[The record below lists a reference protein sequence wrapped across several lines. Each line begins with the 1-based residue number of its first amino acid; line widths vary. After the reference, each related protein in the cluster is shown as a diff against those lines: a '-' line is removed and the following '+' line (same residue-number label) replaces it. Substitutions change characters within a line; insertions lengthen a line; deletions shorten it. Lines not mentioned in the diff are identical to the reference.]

1 MWHDPEKYTLTS
13 GGVIAV
19 DIEVS
24 QFFDQRQ
31 LNNREGIHTPNEL
44 WDYLIKTEDHEKF
57 RMPKG
62 EIFYRGQS
70 NSDHGLNSTL
80 YRLIAGRRRYS
91 KTPSAFKHDAE
102 AAMREA
108 EDKVI
113 AIARENGLGMGLT
126 DLELLALLQHHGMPT
141 RLIDVT
147 RSPLTALYFAV
158 EKEDE
163 KNARLFIISA
173 KDKLT
178 QNVSKNSISVHSP
191 EDTRLPWISS
201 KPTTATWRQTV
212 YEAAMSPLDARM
224 IAQRA
229 SFLVGGIYTSGGK
242 LQQYF
247 YDDAGKSKIIDV
259 DTLREIST
267 LIICFLKKDLA
278 PKKAT
283 TWGSYGWTILIP
295 AEWKPELRRRLAEHR
310 PQIHFDSIYP
320 PINEVKRLVS
330 HVAATTLNRK

>member
-1 MWHDPEKYTLTS
+1 M
-13 GGVIAV
+13 A
-19 DIEVS
+19 IEVDK
-24 QFFDQRQ
+24 FYDQRR
-31 LNNREGIHTPNEL
+31 LNDREGIHTVDEL
-44 WDYLIKTEDHEKF
+44 WDYLINAKNHEKF

-80 YRLIAGRRRYS
+80 YRLIAGRRDHS
-91 KTPSAFKHDAE
+91 KTPSAFKNDAE

-126 DLELLALLQHHGMPT
+126 DLELLGLLQHHGMPT

-147 RSPLTALYFAV
+147 ISPLTALYFAV

-173 KDKLT
+173 RDSLNQT
-178 QNVSKNSISVHSP
+178 VSKSSLGVYIP
-191 EDTRLPWISS
+191 EATRLPWISS
-201 KPTTATWRQTV
+201 KKTTNTWKQTV
-212 YEAAMSPLDARM
+212 YEANMSPLDARM

-247 YDDAGKSKIIDV
+247 YDDSGRPKMIDI
-259 DTLREIST
+259 DALREIST
-267 LIICFLKKDLA
+267 LIICFQKKDYA

-283 TWGSYGWTILIP
+283 TWGAYGWTILIP
-295 AEWKPELRRRLAEHR
+295 AKWKPELRRRLAEHNPR
-310 PQIHFDSIYP
+310 IEADSIYP
-320 PINEVKRLVS
+320 PISEVKRLVS
-330 HVAATTLNRK
+330 HVATNAVNRQ